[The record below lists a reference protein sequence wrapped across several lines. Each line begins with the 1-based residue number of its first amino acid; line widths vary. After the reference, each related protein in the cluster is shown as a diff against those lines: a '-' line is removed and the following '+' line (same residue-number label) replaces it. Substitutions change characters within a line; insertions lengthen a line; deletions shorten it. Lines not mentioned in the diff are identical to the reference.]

1 MPGYGVVK
9 FSVRQGGTLVIGQL
23 LGEAGEEL
31 GIRAETLVRPSET
44 IEMAKA
50 RIRERLRSK
59 YRKEREP
66 VSDPGEKFY
75 TRAWMELQRQWP
87 DEDELM
93 RRLNIER
100 WHMSARRSTGT

>member
-1 MPGYGVVK
+1 MTYSEPMPGYGVVK

-59 YRKEREP
+59 YRKERNRFRTLGRSSTP
-66 VSDPGEKFY
+66 VPGWNCSVSGR
-75 TRAWMELQRQWP
+75 TRT
-87 DEDELM
+87 
-93 RRLNIER
+93 
-100 WHMSARRSTGT
+100 S